1 MPCHSAAST
10 YLPARLSAPTCSGS
24 TGLPTCS
31 ASTCLPAGSASTC
44 QPAGHSCSGSGC
56 YAWYSGRCRS
66 ECGGAHHLRYCIDCP
81 FCFGCPDQK
90 VLSPFPFPFFPF
102 LPPPLPPQLSRTLF
116 PSSLMSHP
124 LPSCLTT
131 LSWLISRSL
140 PSRLPF
146 SSLPPCPLT
155 KVLPLLSTTILL
167 CSKKR
172 HFLILIL
179 NL

>member
-1 MPCHSAAST
+1 LPCHSAAST

-102 LPPPLPPQLSRTLF
+102 LPPPSSSSTIPDPVPLISDESSPSLMSDNPILADISFSPLPTPLLF
-116 PSSLMSHP
+116 PSP
-124 LPSCLTT
+124 LPIDKS
-131 LSWLISRSL
+131 S
-140 PSRLPF
+140 PSPVHYNPF
-146 SSLPPCPLT
+146 
-155 KVLPLLSTTILL
+155 V
-167 CSKKR
+167 
-172 HFLILIL
+172 
-179 NL
+179 